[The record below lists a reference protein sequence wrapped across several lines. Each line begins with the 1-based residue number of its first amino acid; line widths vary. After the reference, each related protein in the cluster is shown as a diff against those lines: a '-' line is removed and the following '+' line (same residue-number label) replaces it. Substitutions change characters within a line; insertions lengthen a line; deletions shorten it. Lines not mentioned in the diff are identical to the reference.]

1 MGYKKYS
8 VEFKRDVLAMAAE
21 GTRSVGP
28 QLERDCSVSTADAFL
43 AISRSPLSHSIRPKV
58 STILYSY
65 SVRMVLTPNNWIELR
80 LDI

>member
-28 QLERDCSVSTADAFL
+28 VGT
-43 AISRSPLSHSIRPKV
+43 
-58 STILYSY
+58 
-65 SVRMVLTPNNWIELR
+65 R
-80 LDI
+80 L